1 MRHPNTI
8 LRQALS
14 SVLIYSP
21 EAYIQQWMEHDLL
34 ETGLPIQCAKRF
46 DGVLAALV
54 TDPPPRPQVL
64 VIDIDAPKLAEIAR
78 LVDVRC
84 AGWRGKIIG
93 VGERRVD
100 LLLDQRI
107 EPPFR
112 TGDLRAALLDR
123 LPVRGKTVHQHRTR
137 PIDIS
142 SLRDQLG

>member
-8 LRQALS
+8 MRQVLS
-14 SVLIYSP
+14 TVLIYSP
-21 EAYIQQWMEHDLL
+21 EAYIQQWMEHELL
-34 ETGLPIQCAKRF
+34 ETGLPIQVAKRI

-64 VIDIDAPKLAEIAR
+64 IIDVDGPRLNEIAR

-93 VGERRVD
+93 IGERRVD

-123 LPVRGKTVHQHRTR
+123 LPVRGKTVHQHRTQR
-137 PIDIS
+137 IGLA